1 MVWPEVGTGDWSGR
15 RSPSRAVLALALP
28 PVEVILVGSLL
39 GSKMGD
45 ASVKAELNLAFVLTG
60 KLAYVF

>member
-1 MVWPEVGTGDWSGR
+1 MVWPEVGTSDWSGR
-15 RSPSRAVLALALP
+15 RSPSGAVLALALP
-28 PVEVILVGSLL
+28 PVEVILVGRLL